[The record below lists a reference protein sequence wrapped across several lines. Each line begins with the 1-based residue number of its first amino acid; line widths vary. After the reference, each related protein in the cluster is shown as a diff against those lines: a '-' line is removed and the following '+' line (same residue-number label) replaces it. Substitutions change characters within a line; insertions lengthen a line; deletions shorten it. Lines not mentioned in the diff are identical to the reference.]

1 MIVTI
6 NQSYDWLY
14 ILSSLDSADWINIL
28 AAVQCFV
35 AIEVLEDIFADVLE
49 AADDEGNN
57 VE

>member
-1 MIVTI
+1 MIVI
-6 NQSYDWLY
+6 ISQSYDGLH

>member
-1 MIVTI
+1 M
-6 NQSYDWLY
+6 
-14 ILSSLDSADWINIL
+14 DSADWINIL